1 MPIRFLNSFAQ
12 ALSTMALYKVGHPA
26 RERAV
31 ERSFA
36 QLRELQQHDPKPEFS
51 FLGDETVYGQLALR
65 EMRDWE
71 WASRLAN
78 AGVQRLEFDPDVTR
92 EEFEG
97 FLEQVLARITLS
109 QIDSSEARQTRPTAI
124 KFGAIGIKGEQKSLE
139 ATIATVPTATILYS
153 LGEEVEAVQWM
164 HREVGERN
172 MLPLVEA
179 ESVVRSLSVAMHGD
193 SEMVLPLLQL
203 REFDE
208 YTTTHC
214 LNVSVLTMALA
225 EYLGLGA
232 RDVRTFGIAGLLHDL
247 GKVRVPVEILN
258 KPGKLT
264 DDERLVIQRHTV
276 DGARII
282 ISSDRDLDL
291 AAAVAYEHHIMI
303 DGGGYPKPHYHR
315 DCHRASKLVHI
326 CDVYDALRTNRP
338 YREAWEPERVL
349 AYLDERAAKEFEP
362 EAARA
367 FVRMMRAL
375 EGKVQTRAVD
385 AA

>member
-12 ALSTMALYKVGHPA
+12 ALSTMALYKEGHPA

-31 ERSFA
+31 ERSFV
-36 QLRELQQHDPKPEFS
+36 QLRELQQRDPKPEFS
-51 FLGDETVYGQLALR
+51 FLGDEVVYGQISLR

-78 AGVQRLEFDPDVTR
+78 AGVQRLEFDPNVTR
-92 EEFEG
+92 DEFEG

-109 QIDSSEARQTRPTAI
+109 QIDSSEARQTRPTSI
-124 KFGAIGIKGEQKSLE
+124 KFGAIGIKGEQKTQDSIL
-139 ATIATVPTATILYS
+139 ATVPTATIAYS

-232 RDVRTFGIAGLLHDL
+232 RDVRAFGIAGLLHDL
-247 GKVRVPVEILN
+247 GKVRVPTDILN

-264 DDERLVIQRHTV
+264 DDERQIMQRHTV

-282 ISSDRDLDL
+282 ISSDRELDL
-291 AAAVAYEHHIMI
+291 AAAVAFEHHIMI

-315 DCHRASKLVHI
+315 ECHRASKLVHV
-326 CDVYDALRTNRP
+326 CDVFDALRTTRP
-338 YREAWEPERVL
+338 YRAAWEAERVL
-349 AYLDERAAKEFEP
+349 GYLEERAGTEFE
-362 EAARA
+362 ADTARA

-375 EGKVQTRAVD
+375 EGKVQARPIGPA
-385 AA
+385 